1 MSNYD
6 CIVSIGIPVYNVEKY
21 VRKCVL
27 SALNQNFNE
36 EYEILVIDD
45 KGSDSSI
52 DIVKDLQTDRSLKNH
67 E

>member
-6 CIVSIGIPVYNVEKY
+6 CIVSIGITVYNVEKY